1 MPDEDNNILKYVSGK
16 KSIKVTF
23 IIYADLECLLQK
35 INSCS
40 NNPDMSYIEKKA
52 KHKPSGYSLLMCCSF
67 DKTKHEQKYD
77 RGKDCMK
84 MLLRI

>member
-52 KHKPSGYSLLMCCSF
+52 KHKPSGYSLLMCCYLIKLNMNKNMIEE
-67 DKTKHEQKYD
+67 KTVWK
-77 RGKDCMK
+77 CF
-84 MLLRI
+84 